1 MWEGSEVVG
10 GRRKSARISA
20 LNEVKRNNEFSKSGD
35 NVVGENGQNQAHVTA
50 RAAASAAKR
59 GRKRKRLKDVGLSSQ
74 QVPLSLPCS
83 YMYICVCAR
92 AYINWTSS
100 LSWDADLSFRVLTIT
115 CSFSV

>member
-83 YMYICVCAR
+83 YMHICLCAH
-92 AYINWTSS
+92 AHI
-100 LSWDADLSFRVLTIT
+100 
-115 CSFSV
+115 